1 MSENKITVLQSQKTD
16 KVFNA
21 KDDIFLPNIHF
32 AKNLTPKDKANMKP
46 IIVTDYNG
54 VPFYEHSTYG
64 IFYGNRIQRATI
76 EALENKRVEIENK
89 LNTAK
94 SSKNPD
100 QKYLNRLQETLNN
113 INHSLANSK
122 QR

>member
-1 MSENKITVLQSQKTD
+1 MSEIKFTAQRSPKVD
-16 KVFNA
+16 KNHNE
-21 KDDIFLPNIHF
+21 KDDVFLPNIRF

-76 EALENKRVEIENK
+76 EALEDKRIEIENK
-89 LNTAK
+89 LNAAK
-94 SSKNPD
+94 ASKNPD